1 MTPLRIEEWQK
12 TMHIYFKN
20 SDRFKEATVPF
31 GSSAMFNG
39 ILIQE
44 LKGLPHIVI
53 DDDIDVDAVMAMDIK
68 DLMLKATRIE
78 YPKYEKHRECGLYA
92 FGKAKAEL
100 IFVPKGA
107 HKLRLETTSLE
118 GIADMR
124 TLSRMLHAGSIA
136 PNISYEGE
144 SKGQNLLQI
153 LRQLLWGKKL
163 SWFQRFVLAL
173 RLTKNTQPA

>member
-1 MTPLRIEEWQK
+1 
-12 TMHIYFKN
+12 MHIYFKN

-31 GSSAMFNG
+31 GDTAKFKG
-39 ILIQE
+39 ILVRDLE
-44 LKGLPHIVI
+44 CLPHIDI
-53 DDDIDVDAVMAMDIK
+53 DDDIDVDAIMAMDIK
-68 DLMLKATRIE
+68 DLMLKATKIQ
-78 YPKYEKHRECGLYA
+78 YPKYGKHRDCGLYS

-100 IFVPKGA
+100 IFLPRGV
-107 HKLRLETTSLE
+107 HKLQLETASLE

-124 TLSRMLHAGSIA
+124 TLSRMLYSGSIA
-136 PNISYEGE
+136 PDISYEGE